1 MARIAWAV
9 VTGSSAG
16 SNGAFWLPFGA
27 TLVIGSESLNSTK
40 NWQELRAS
48 FGGSLA
54 LSLDFI
60 AEGPRGLQALF
71 IESGHWPKRV
81 IAMSLD
87 RVGTAHGPDVA
98 RLASVV
104 NRAGSCGVYA
114 SGGIREIRDLEA
126 VVDVGAQGALLA
138 TALHR
143 GAITQDEIAAFLQR
157 RRSDQIRNR
166 AF

>member
-60 AEGPRGLQALF
+60 AEGPR
-71 IESGHWPKRV
+71 V
-81 IAMSLD
+81 
-87 RVGTAHGPDVA
+87 
-98 RLASVV
+98 ASVV
-104 NRAGSCGVYA
+104 YR
-114 SGGIREIRDLEA
+114 
-126 VVDVGAQGALLA
+126 VGALA
-138 TALHR
+138 EASHCHESR
-143 GAITQDEIAAFLQR
+143 PCRHCA
-157 RRSDQIRNR
+157 RS
-166 AF
+166 

>member
-1 MARIAWAV
+1 MARIARAI

-60 AEGPRGLQALF
+60 ARGSARVA
-71 IESGHWPKRV
+71 SAVYRVGHWPKRV

>member
-1 MARIAWAV
+1 MARIARAI

-54 LSLDFI
+54 LSPDFI

-71 IESGHWPKRV
+71 IESGIGRSE
-81 IAMSLD
+81 SL
-87 RVGTAHGPDVA
+87 P
-98 RLASVV
+98 
-104 NRAGSCGVYA
+104 
-114 SGGIREIRDLEA
+114 
-126 VVDVGAQGALLA
+126 
-138 TALHR
+138 
-143 GAITQDEIAAFLQR
+143 
-157 RRSDQIRNR
+157 
-166 AF
+166 

>member
-1 MARIAWAV
+1 MARIARAI

-87 RVGTAHGPDVA
+87 RVGTAHGPM
-98 RLASVV
+98 SH
-104 NRAGSCGVYA
+104 GW
-114 SGGIREIRDLEA
+114 
-126 VVDVGAQGALLA
+126 QAL
-138 TALHR
+138 
-143 GAITQDEIAAFLQR
+143 
-157 RRSDQIRNR
+157 
-166 AF
+166 

>member
-1 MARIAWAV
+1 
-9 VTGSSAG
+9 
-16 SNGAFWLPFGA
+16 
-27 TLVIGSESLNSTK
+27 
-40 NWQELRAS
+40 
-48 FGGSLA
+48 
-54 LSLDFI
+54 
-60 AEGPRGLQALF
+60 
-71 IESGHWPKRV
+71 
-81 IAMSLD
+81 MSLD

-98 RLASVV
+98 QLASVV
-104 NRAGSCGVYA
+104 NQAGSCGVYA